1 MPSPYRSALIAATL
15 AMTLA
20 GASNAQPAPYTLDV
34 LLPLTGAQAF
44 AGTSEQAGL
53 KAYETVVNR
62 TGGIHGRPLHLEIHD
77 DQSNPLLDVQIVN
90 ALLPKKPIAILGP
103 AVTATC
109 QAIQP
114 LFENGPVNYCFSPA
128 ITPAK
133 GSWVFGSGATLR
145 AQMIAGYAHFHQLGY
160 NRLAAIISTDATGQ
174 QNEQITRAAVQLPE
188 LRGMSLVDLEQFNPT
203 DTSVA
208 AIVAKVRAANPDL
221 IYAWAI
227 GPALATVLRE
237 LANEGLN
244 VPVGTTP
251 ANANIELLT
260 QMQSFLPKALVTS
273 GLPYQGS
280 AQPPAVQAASNEYLA
295 ALKEAHLQPST
306 IQAYAWDPVRI
317 VVSALRALPATATPA
332 DLHNYIENLH
342 GFGGLFGT
350 YDMRSGDQHGL
361 DGRDS
366 QLLYWDP
373 AVKEWKYYDARPAK
387 T

>member
-1 MPSPYRSALIAATL
+1 MPSLHRITL
-15 AMTLA
+15 L
-20 GASNAQPAPYTLDV
+20 GASLAIAITGASVAQPAPYTLDV
-34 LLPLTGAQAF
+34 LLPLTGAQSF

-53 KAYETVVNR
+53 RAYEAVVNR

-77 DQSNPLLDVQIVN
+77 DQSNPLVDVQIVN

-109 QAIQP
+109 QAVAP
-114 LFENGPVNYCFSPA
+114 LFEHGPVNYCFSPA
-128 ITPAK
+128 ITPPK

-145 AQMIAGYAHFHQLGY
+145 AQMISGYEHFHQLGY
-160 NRLAAIISTDATGQ
+160 KRLAAIISTDATGQ
-174 QNEQITRAAVQLPE
+174 QNEQITRAAMQLPA
-188 LRGMSLVDLEQFNPT
+188 LRGMDLVDLEEFNPT

-208 AIVAKVRAANPDL
+208 AIVSKVRAANPDL

-237 LANEGLN
+237 LSNAGFS

-251 ANANIELLT
+251 ANANIDLLT
-260 QMQSFLPKALVTS
+260 QMQGFLPKALVTS
-273 GLPYQGS
+273 GLPYQGN
-280 AQPPAVQAASNEYLA
+280 AQPPGVLAASNEYLA
-295 ALKEAHLQPST
+295 AIKDAHLQPST
-306 IQAYAWDPVRI
+306 IQAYAWDPTRI
-317 VVSALRALPATATPA
+317 VVMALRALPANATAA
-332 DLHNYIENLH
+332 DLHNYIEDLH

-366 QLLYWDP
+366 QLIYWDP
-373 AVKEWKYYDARPAK
+373 AAKEWKYYGTQAGK

>member
-1 MPSPYRSALIAATL
+1 MPTLYRFALIAASL
-15 AMTLA
+15 AVALA
-20 GASNAQPAPYTLDV
+20 SAAPAQPTPYTLDV
-34 LLPLTGAQAF
+34 LLPLTGAQAY
-44 AGTSEQAGL
+44 AGTTEQAGL
-53 KAYETVVNR
+53 KAYEAVVNR
-62 TGGIHGRPLHLEIHD
+62 TGGIHGRPLHLEISD
-77 DQSNPLLDVQIVN
+77 DQSNPLVDVQIVN

-109 QAIQP
+109 QAVLP
-114 LFENGPVNYCFSPA
+114 LFENGPVNMCFSPA
-128 ITPAK
+128 ITPPK

-145 AQMIAGYAHFHQLGY
+145 AQMIAGYQHFHQLGY
-160 NRLAAIISTDATGQ
+160 NRLAAIIATDATGQ
-174 QNEQITRAAVQLPE
+174 QNEQITRAAMQLPA
-188 LRGMSLVDLEQFNPT
+188 LRGMDLVDLEQFNPT

-208 AIVAKVRAANPDL
+208 ALVAKVRAANPDL

-251 ANANIELLT
+251 ANANIDLLT

-273 GLPYQGS
+273 GLPYQGDV
-280 AQPPAVQAASNEYLA
+280 QPPAVLAASNEYLA
-295 ALKEAHLQPST
+295 AIKDAHLQPST
-306 IQAYAWDPVRI
+306 IQAYAWDPTRI
-317 VVSALRALPATATPA
+317 VVSALRALPASATPD

-366 QLLYWDP
+366 QLIYWDP
-373 AVKEWKYYDARPAK
+373 NSKEWKSYNARPAK
-387 T
+387 S